1 MAQDLFFEQIFVG
14 LKEPKGLVTFLKVLW
29 VAINCFMFLFT
40 GYSLFFIII
49 PIMKDMCAAPVDV
62 GQTLSEYQAKLISK
76 SMNESESNVNNYS
89 L

>member
-1 MAQDLFFEQIFVG
+1 MFLFFNTKIERSSIPYLLFQIVYFSAN
-14 LKEPKGLVTFLKVLW
+14 F
-29 VAINCFMFLFT
+29 FMFLFT
-40 GYSLFFIII
+40 GYALFFIII
-49 PIMKDMCAAPVDV
+49 PIMKDNCAAPVDV

>member
-1 MAQDLFFEQIFVG
+1 MFLFFYSSSELSSFMYMLFQIVYFG
-14 LKEPKGLVTFLKVLW
+14 ANF
-29 VAINCFMFLFT
+29 FMFLFT
-40 GYSLFFIII
+40 GYALFFIII
-49 PIMKDMCAAPVDV
+49 PIMKDNCAAPVDV

>member
-1 MAQDLFFEQIFVG
+1 MFLFFDTNIELGSLSYTLFQIVYSGANF
-14 LKEPKGLVTFLKVLW
+14 
-29 VAINCFMFLFT
+29 FMFLFT
-40 GYSLFFIII
+40 GYALFFIII
-49 PIMKDMCAAPVDV
+49 PIMKDNCAAPVDV

>member
-1 MAQDLFFEQIFVG
+1 
-14 LKEPKGLVTFLKVLW
+14 
-29 VAINCFMFLFT
+29 MFLFT